1 MGVYILFLYMGAT
14 LAPLLGGFIFNGMG
28 WQAVLVGRSPSLAR
42 NFSSTNLASQYFNGG
57 FNTLV
62 ALFLFFF
69 LEETNFERP
78 ETQLVGP
85 ATSAA
90 DPTLD
95 LRNTIS
101 ISDKKEAFDTSVQE
115 SPIVQDPTTAAQPE
129 LEDTQRTTF
138 GKPWLT
144 FGTRSPYAAAV
155 MLRGCLVPMTL
166 LALPLVWW
174 IGLMYG
180 IYQIW
185 FNSEC
190 ISYDGLVPANSRCHH
205 SYRLIGVFDAVRT
218 SI

>member
-1 MGVYILFLYMGAT
+1 MGLYILFLYMGAT

-28 WQAVLVGRSPSLAR
+28 WQAVLVGRSPSLTR
-42 NFSSTNLASQYFNGG
+42 ELSLTNIVPQYFNGG
-57 FNTLV
+57 FDALV

-78 ETQLVGP
+78 ETQLVVP

-90 DPTLD
+90 DPALD
-95 LRNTIS
+95 LHNTIS
-101 ISDKKEAFDTSVQE
+101 ISDKKDPFDTSVQE
-115 SPIVQDPTTAAQPE
+115 SPIVENPTTAAQPE
-129 LEDTQRTTF
+129 LEDSQKTKF

-144 FGTRSPYAAAV
+144 FGIRSPYAAAV
-155 MLRGCLVPMTL
+155 VLRGCLVPMTL

-185 FNSEC
+185 FNSESSSC
-190 ISYDGLVPANSRCHH
+190 ACSGRADSGCHH
-205 SYRLIGVFDAVRT
+205 SYWLIGVFDAVRT